1 MPVEELAMRGDK
13 TLAFGPLKPVGL
25 LHPETKEQFYAVVQ
39 LRHENKEGTAFNL
52 VGFQTKLTY
61 PEQKRVI
68 RLIPGLE
75 HAEFFRFGAIHRNTY
90 INAPDILSCEL
101 DLKKNSGIYFAGQ
114 IIGVE
119 GYVESVSMG
128 LLAALSAVKRI
139 KGEVYSTP
147 PVDTALGS
155 LLKYVT
161 ETRRQSF
168 QPMNINYGLFQV
180 HEMKIRNKRE
190 RNKKIELKALD
201 SLSQWMET
209 INGELVK

>member
-1 MPVEELAMRGDK
+1 M
-13 TLAFGPLKPVGL
+13 
-25 LHPETKEQFYAVVQ
+25 
-39 LRHENKEGTAFNL
+39 
-52 VGFQTKLTY
+52 
-61 PEQKRVI
+61 
-68 RLIPGLE
+68 IPGLQN
-75 HAEFFRFGAIHRNTY
+75 AKFFRFGAIHRNTY
-90 INAPDILSCEL
+90 INAPDVLSYEL
-101 DLKKNSGIYFAGQ
+101 DLKKNTGIYFAGQ

-139 KGEVYSTP
+139 KGEEYSPP

-155 LLKYVT
+155 LLNYVT
-161 ETRRQSF
+161 QARHSSF

-180 HEMKIRNKRE
+180 HDMKIRNKRE

-201 SLSQWMET
+201 SLSQWMEM

>member
-1 MPVEELAMRGDK
+1 
-13 TLAFGPLKPVGL
+13 
-25 LHPETKEQFYAVVQ
+25 
-39 LRHENKEGTAFNL
+39 
-52 VGFQTKLTY
+52 
-61 PEQKRVI
+61 VI

-90 INAPDILSCEL
+90 INAPDVLSCEL

-119 GYVESVSMG
+119 GYVESASMG

-180 HEMKIRNKRE
+180 QEMKIRNKRE
-190 RNKKIELKALD
+190 RNKKIELKSLY

>member
-1 MPVEELAMRGDK
+1 
-13 TLAFGPLKPVGL
+13 VGL
-25 LHPETKEQFYAVVQ
+25 LHPKTKEQFYAVVQ
-39 LRHENKEGTAFNL
+39 LRQENKQGTAFNL

-61 PEQKRVI
+61 SEQKRVI
-68 RLIPGLE
+68 RMIPGLE
-75 HAEFFRFGAIHRNTY
+75 KAEFFRFGAIHRNTY
-90 INAPDILSCEL
+90 INAPDVLSCEL
-101 DLKKNSGIYFAGQ
+101 DLKKNNGIYFAGQ

-139 KGEVYSTP
+139 KGEVYSNP

-161 ETRRQSF
+161 ENRRQSF

-180 HEMKIRNKRE
+180 HEMKIRDKRE
-190 RNKKIELKALD
+190 RNKRIELKALD
-201 SLSQWMET
+201 SLTQWMDT
-209 INGELVK
+209 INGELAK